1 MAQRNGAGPGQATPT
16 SGAGAPV
23 MAGAGAPNSGA
34 GASAGFG
41 ADAPVAPRGWVGHL
55 RMLGPGIVL
64 ALASVGASDMVTTLN
79 SGAEYGLALIWVFTV
94 GLLLKF
100 GLSEAISRLQLT
112 ANRSFLSHVTD
123 VGGRLFPIILLIA
136 ELLVGLFFG
145 AGVAAITTL
154 IVQALFPV
162 LPFWPTLVVLLG
174 SAVIL
179 LWVGRYGIVE
189 KAMVGFA
196 ILMFLGIVALAIGSV
211 GDGDAQQTAAATIM
225 PVYPRT
231 SLITVLSLIGG
242 VGGATGIMAYT
253 YFVQE
258 KRWGGPSWKSI
269 VRVDL
274 AFSYILVGVFA
285 IAMTVVGGFW
295 LYGQGHSIMSND
307 AVFMIGDLIGER
319 LGGWAW
325 VLFLLSFFA
334 VTYTSLLG
342 GFQGIAYVT
351 GDCLRVIR
359 RYPHQDAPEH
369 AMSSK
374 TVEFKAALVW
384 LTACT
389 LVLLTVERILG
400 FDRPVTLVLVY
411 AAISSFILPIL
422 AIVLL
427 LLLNRASV
435 EPSLRN
441 GWLSNTVLVVC
452 LVLFT
457 VLAGV
462 QVVETVAGLL

>member
-1 MAQRNGAGPGQATPT
+1 MSPAAPRVSKTLSRRTSTMEQNSATDAVRPT
-16 SGAGAPV
+16 GAPEED
-23 MAGAGAPNSGA
+23 G
-34 GASAGFG
+34 
-41 ADAPVAPRGWVGHL
+41 PVAPRSWVGHL
-55 RMLGPGIVL
+55 RLLGPGVVL

-79 SGAEYGLALIWVFTV
+79 SGAEYGLALIWVFTL

-100 GLSEAISRLQLT
+100 GLSEAITRLQLT
-112 ANRSFLSHVTD
+112 ADRSLLSHLTD
-123 VGGRLFPIILLIA
+123 VGGRLFPVILLVA

-154 IVQALFPV
+154 IAQALFPG
-162 LPFWPTLVVLLG
+162 LPFWPTLVVLIL
-174 SAVIL
+174 SAVVL

-189 KAMVGFA
+189 KAMMGFA
-196 ILMFLGIVALAIGSV
+196 ILMFLGIVSLAMGSA
-211 GDGDAQQTAAATIM
+211 GDGDAQATAAQTIM
-225 PVYPRT
+225 PVYPHT

-258 KRWGGPSWKSI
+258 KRWSGPAWKSVI
-269 VRVDL
+269 RVDL
-274 AFSYILVGVFA
+274 AFSYVLVGIFA
-285 IAMTVVGGFW
+285 VSMTVVGAFW
-295 LYGQGHSIMSND
+295 LYGQGHSIESND
-307 AVFMIGDLIGER
+307 AVFMVGELIGER

-325 VLFLLSFFA
+325 ILFLLSFFA

-359 RYPHQDAPEH
+359 RYPHQDDPAY
-369 AMSSK
+369 AMSSDA
-374 TVEFKAALVW
+374 VEFKAALIW
-384 LTACT
+384 LTVCA
-389 LVLLTVERILG
+389 LGLLTVEQVLG

-411 AAISSFILPIL
+411 AAISSFILPVL

-427 LLLNRASV
+427 LLLNRKSV
-435 EPSLRN
+435 VPELRN
-441 GWLSNTVLVVC
+441 GWLSNTVLTVC

-462 QVVETVAGLL
+462 QVVETISGLIGA